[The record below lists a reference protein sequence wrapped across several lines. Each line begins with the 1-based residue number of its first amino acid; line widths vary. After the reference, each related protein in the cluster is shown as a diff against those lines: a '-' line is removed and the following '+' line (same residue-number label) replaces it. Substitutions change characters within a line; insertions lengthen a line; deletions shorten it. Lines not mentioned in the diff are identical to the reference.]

1 MINILPFLMLLLIV
15 LPQSTHA
22 DTEVEPSAYN
32 VPSQTTGMVQT
43 EVANEELAS
52 TEFFTPVESINEAG
66 EVVGIEYDSISHKA
80 PCGISTCITGQMIA
94 NSNHAYVYKSPII
107 DYLPLIEPPEKNEDD
122 EISCSTPHPTGMI
135 VYRQT
140 VSEQG
145 IGMIEEVPDA
155 FCLNQGCVYY
165 ARNEVEEDESGDE
178 EDKEI
183 TPKCV
188 YGS

>member
-1 MINILPFLMLLLIV
+1 MINILSFLMLV
-15 LPQSTHA
+15 LTITTSPTYA
-22 DTEVEPSAYN
+22 DTEVEPSAFN
-32 VPSQTTGMVQT
+32 VPSQTTGIVQT
-43 EVANEELAS
+43 EVADEELAA
-52 TEFFTPVESINEAG
+52 TEFFTPIESVNEAG
-66 EVVGIEYDSISHKA
+66 DVTGIEYDPISHKP
-80 PCGISTCITGQMIA
+80 PCATSTCVTGQMIA
-94 NSNHAYVYKSPII
+94 NANHAYVYKSPII

-122 EISCSTPHPTGMI
+122 EINCSTPHPTGMT

-140 VSEQG
+140 LNEEG

-178 EDKEI
+178 KDKEI